1 LLAAAT
7 AAVEEAKA
15 VLVAELN
22 DEVGVVVAIKIC
34 SRDKSALQ

>member
-1 LLAAAT
+1 LFAAAT

-22 DEVGVVVAIKIC
+22 DEVGVVVAIEIY
-34 SRDKSALQ
+34 SSDRSALQ